1 MEIRTTLA
9 HIVPRRTPSMRPA
22 SGFRAA
28 LFALTV
34 AFAGLPSA
42 VHADSATI
50 SFEVLKGGWFI
61 GASGGSGTLFFHGR
75 AYPITIGGLSA
86 GFVFGASATR
96 FYGSV
101 SNIYSP
107 YDVAGVYGAAGAGA
121 AIGIGG
127 QAIVLTN
134 EKGAVLRLTGRQIG
148 LQVNLDLSGL
158 AISVR

>member
-1 MEIRTTLA
+1 MQ
-9 HIVPRRTPSMRPA
+9 PS

-28 LFALTV
+28 LMALTV
-34 AFAGLPSA
+34 AFAGAGLSSA
-42 VHADSATI
+42 AHADSGSI
-50 SFEVLKGGWFI
+50 SFRVLKAGWVI

-86 GFVFGASATR
+86 GFVFGASATNFR
-96 FYGSV
+96 GTV
-101 SNIYSP
+101 SNIRGP

-121 AIGIGG
+121 ALGIGG
-127 QAIVLTN
+127 QAIVLSN
-134 EKGAVLRLTGRQIG
+134 EKGAVLRLVGRQIG

>member
-1 MEIRTTLA
+1 M
-9 HIVPRRTPSMRPA
+9 RRSVGAPNRIPNS
-22 SGFRAA
+22 AA
-28 LFALTV
+28 TA
-34 AFAGLPSA
+34 
-42 VHADSATI
+42 ADSGSI
-50 SFEVLKGGWFI
+50 SFRVLKGGWVI